1 MSTTLHPKIWHTD
14 DKINPEVRKSLLQ
27 IAKDFIKYVKVKKL
41 KVVDVIL
48 TGSLANYSW
57 NDRSDIDLHVVFN
70 LKNFERHRK
79 FLNEYLQ
86 TKKTVWN
93 LKHEVTIYGFK
104 VEVYPQDVIDPHTS
118 TGVYSLI
125 KDAWVTKPTLKP
137 EDEIDKP
144 LIKKKYQDAVDLILW
159 YEEQGKKSKVD
170 YKKLIVDIDKYLDS
184 MRANRTVGIKRD
196 GEKAVENIIYK
207 LLRNNGFLE
216 KLTQTK
222 KDVYDK
228 SLTVAEKQK
237 KGI

>member
-1 MSTTLHPKIWHTD
+1 MQTTLHPKIWQTD

-48 TGSLANYSW
+48 TGSLANYNW
-57 NDRSDIDLHVVFN
+57 NDHSDIDLHVVFN

-93 LKHEVTIYGFK
+93 LKHEVKIFGFK

-125 KDAWVTKPTLKP
+125 KDTWVTRPVLKP
-137 EDEIDKP
+137 EEEIDKP
-144 LIKKKYQDAVDLILW
+144 LIKKKYQDAVDCILW
-159 YEEQGKKSKVD
+159 YEEQGRKNTID
-170 YKKLIVDIDKYLDS
+170 YKKLILDIEKYLDT
-184 MRANRTVGIKRD
+184 MRVNRTAAIKRD
-196 GEKAVENIIYK
+196 GEKAIENIIYK
-207 LLRNNGFLE
+207 LLRNNGFLD
-216 KLTQTK
+216 KLSQTK

-228 SLTVAEKQK
+228 SLTVSEKQK